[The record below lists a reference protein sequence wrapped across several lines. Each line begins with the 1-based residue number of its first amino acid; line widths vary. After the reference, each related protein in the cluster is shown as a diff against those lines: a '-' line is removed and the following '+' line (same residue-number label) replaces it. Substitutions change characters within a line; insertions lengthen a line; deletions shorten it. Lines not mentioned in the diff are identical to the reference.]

1 MKKKKQVY
9 GLGIGA
15 ERKAPFREP
24 SRRILIVC
32 EGAQTEPTYFR
43 QFRLATV
50 SVKVIGTGY
59 NTVSLVRRTEQLLK
73 EEGVK
78 YDEVWCVFDKDDFS
92 EQQFNGAI
100 KLAESLQYFTAWS
113 NQAFE
118 YWLLLHFEDHQ
129 GGGMHRNM
137 YCQRLNKHLQAY
149 RVTYSCTQK
158 RIGADL
164 FHVLMGNIASGKGVR
179 ADLAAERAERIHKK
193 LIENGDSPAQSES
206 CTLVYQLYNRLKNN

>member
-1 MKKKKQVY
+1 MGWGAKQN
-9 GLGIGA
+9 G
-15 ERKAPFREP
+15 KAPSRQA

-100 KLAESLQYFTAWS
+100 KLAESLQFFTAWS

-137 YCQRLNKHLQAY
+137 YCQRLNKHLQPY
-149 RVTYSCTQK
+149 RATYSCTQK
-158 RIGADL
+158 RISPEL
-164 FHVLMGNIASGKGVR
+164 FHILMGNVSSGKGSR
-179 ADLAAERAERIHKK
+179 ADLAAERAERIYKK
-193 LIENGDSPAQSES
+193 HIEDSHNPALSES
-206 CTLVYQLYNRLKNN
+206 CTLVYQLYKRLINN